1 MDMKI
6 NKVTEPKYSSD
17 QLKEFEEK
25 YGFSSE
31 YFYFHYKQDENIID
45 DDYEAAKWAFE
56 HEVNQKS
63 KKPSEYEM
71 NDEED
76 DLYSRSSFF
85 LFRTWLYGC

>member
-1 MDMKI
+1 MKI

-25 YGFSSE
+25 YGFSSK

-56 HEVNQKS
+56 YEINQRS
-63 KKPSEYEM
+63 KKLNRAES
-71 NDEED
+71 D
-76 DLYSRSSFF
+76 DKEKI
-85 LFRTWLYGC
+85 